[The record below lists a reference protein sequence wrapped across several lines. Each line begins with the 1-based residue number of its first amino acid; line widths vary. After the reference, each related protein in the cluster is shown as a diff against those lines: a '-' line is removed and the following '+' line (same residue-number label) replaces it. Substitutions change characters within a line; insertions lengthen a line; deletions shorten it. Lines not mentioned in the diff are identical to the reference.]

1 MSERVF
7 SKEWSDWILE
17 NISRGCDLDDIYSI
31 LFKQGFNE
39 NDIEKALNYSP
50 GKQKKIHLN
59 EESPKEKRIQS
70 NVIKFQESFK
80 SIPKYTQKGFIKTT
94 INKSVFKKI
103 TDFYHAHQNSAKT
116 EVVAGDFV
124 TNIDKKSTPSKTIDL
139 PDQLKDEI
147 HASLLKDLEQWSST
161 KLLPT
166 YVYGIR
172 IYQNGAILS
181 SHKDRRETHIIGTI
195 INIDQDLINEWPL
208 EIEDHDGEVHKIYL
222 EPGEVIFYES
232 ATLIHGRP
240 DPLEG
245 KFFSNVFCHYMP
257 EIS

>member
-1 MSERVF
+1 MNQRVF

-50 GKQKKIHLN
+50 GQQKKIKLN

-94 INKSVFKKI
+94 IDKGVFQKI
-103 TDFYHAHQNSAKT
+103 TDFYHANQNSKKT

-124 TNIDKKSTPSKTIDL
+124 TNVDKKSTPSRTIDL

-147 HASLLKDLEQWSST
+147 HTSLLKDLEQWSST

-172 IYQNGAILS
+172 IYQNGAILVP
-181 SHKDRRETHIIGTI
+181 HKDRKETHIIGTI
-195 INIDQDLINEWPL
+195 INIEQDLISQWPL
-208 EIEDHDGEVHKIYL
+208 EIEDHDGKVHKIYL

-232 ATLIHGRP
+232 ATLMHGRP
-240 DPLEG
+240 VPLEG
-245 KFFSNVFCHYMP
+245 KLFSNVFCHYMP
-257 EIS
+257 DIS

>member
-1 MSERVF
+1 MA
-7 SKEWSDWILE
+7 KLKGILLTE
-17 NISRGCDLDDIYSI
+17 GMHGMISQVEGLA
-31 LFKQGFNE
+31 
-39 NDIEKALNYSP
+39 KALEIDFTHHKVETNFFWKLIPPNLSP
-50 GKQKKIHLN
+50 VSQ
-59 EESPKEKRIQS
+59 
-70 NVIKFQESFK
+70 
-80 SIPKYTQKGFIKTT
+80 
-94 INKSVFKKI
+94 SVFKKI
-103 TDFYHAHQNSAKT
+103 TDFYHANQNETKT

-147 HASLLKDLEQWSST
+147 HASLLEDLEQWSST

-257 EIS
+257 KIS